1 MLAHAY
7 FQRLANLHGIDIL
20 HIKGY
25 AFNSEIFKPDRHS
38 TDADLLVRPSHV
50 DTFVHILLADGW
62 SIQAHFDTGSV
73 FEHAMTL
80 YHESWGLTD
89 IHRFFPG
96 LGKDPERVFQQL
108 WAAHMQREIAHR
120 SCAVPSVLD
129 SRLIVVLHRAR
140 ASSTYDPD
148 LEYLR
153 DILDS
158 YDWAK
163 LRERAAELDSS
174 LAYAAAMGGLE
185 AYRHERDF
193 HSR

>member
-96 LGKDPERVFQQL
+96 LGNIPNMFFSNSGR
-108 WAAHMQREIAHR
+108 HTC
-120 SCAVPSVLD
+120 S
-129 SRLIVVLHRAR
+129 AR
-140 ASSTYDPD
+140 
-148 LEYLR
+148 
-153 DILDS
+153 
-158 YDWAK
+158 
-163 LRERAAELDSS
+163 
-174 LAYAAAMGGLE
+174 
-185 AYRHERDF
+185 
-193 HSR
+193 